1 LFLGTPAINK
11 KRKFILSFNIMETRR
26 FKKLD
31 INLPRQPIVNQRP
44 WLIAGFLLAIAFLI
58 ATVLLY
64 LSN

>member
-1 LFLGTPAINK
+1 MG
-11 KRKFILSFNIMETRR
+11 TRR
-26 FKKLD
+26 FKKLE

-44 WLIAGFLLAIAFLI
+44 WLIAGFLLAVAFLI